1 MTGTKLQELLDAHCL
16 EMKANMP
23 GFLFYGI
30 LSCKDVKLQ
39 LMKNLQK

>member
-23 GFLFYGI
+23 GFRFSI
-30 LSCKDVKLQ
+30 LWNFKLQ
-39 LMKNLQK
+39 RWNHSV

>member
-23 GFLFYGI
+23 GFYF
-30 LSCKDVKLQ
+30 
-39 LMKNLQK
+39 MEF